1 MLTEGVSGYAWHTT
15 KPTVTVAC
23 VLSGE
28 GLHVH
33 RCLMSGSSVKIVCAV
48 MATFTDGVPL
58 SVQVPCTKGCEF
70 ELRHD
75 LAENLQAPSD
85 RCQM

>member
-1 MLTEGVSGYAWHTT
+1 
-15 KPTVTVAC
+15 
-23 VLSGE
+23 
-28 GLHVH
+28 
-33 RCLMSGSSVKIVCAV
+33 MSGSSVKIVCAV